1 MDKQNKSECNFYSAI
16 FIKNEFQRERGG
28 RAWQGMFLQ
37 IVHFALKMLSLKAQQ
52 LAKIFDMQN
61 GKRRRKAKA
70 KGKESYTTCPAQR
83 KLKRLKWNLL
93 DLYTFNLHS

>member
-52 LAKIFDMQN
+52 LGKIFDMQN
-61 GKRRRKAKA
+61 GKRRAKAKAKA
-70 KGKESYTTCPAQR
+70 KGNESYTTCPEEIKA
-83 KLKRLKWNLL
+83 
-93 DLYTFNLHS
+93 T